1 MQTIVLWRDNPLRD
15 LCQGTY
21 VLNVAKKVNNSKFG
35 KQYILSLGEE
45 DNPSIVWSNKTI
57 SGKLQ
62 EAEDFKTYRC
72 GWHLSKSK
80 RQETWIFK
88 NYRQKE

>member
-21 VLNVAKKVNNSKFG
+21 VLNAAKKVNNSKFG

-45 DNPSIVWSNKTI
+45 DNPSIGAKTHYHRRGR
-57 SGKLQ
+57 S
-62 EAEDFKTYRC
+62 R
-72 GWHLSKSK
+72 
-80 RQETWIFK
+80 R
-88 NYRQKE
+88 